1 MSIPEKGT
9 PEYDLWVTAID
20 IAIAAPYDQN
30 RTVVDTKIPWL
41 LIHELRSRLDTLDIN
56 WRAAKTK
63 NDDDQAHV
71 RREMTEARAEANRRR
86 NEEQEGQ

>member
-1 MSIPEKGT
+1 VSRPEKGT

-20 IAIAAPYDQN
+20 IAIRAPYDQN
-30 RTVVDTKIPWL
+30 PTTVDTKIPWL
-41 LIHELRSRLDTLDIN
+41 LIHELRSRLDALDIN

-63 NDDDQAHV
+63 NDDELAHS
-71 RREMTEARAEANRRR
+71 RREVTAARAEANRRR